1 MLTGAYPMSVDA
13 KGRVTLPAVFRKQ
26 LVDETNKTI
35 LLVPFDG
42 CVNGFTREGFK
53 AWVDG
58 LFEYGDH
65 HFDPRNRKDVMLKR
79 GLMGSAV
86 EIDVDSAG
94 RVALG
99 KLDVKPGTREKLGL
113 VADVTVVGADDHFEV
128 WNTVEWNKQQA
139 DFEMDL
145 ESLLYH
151 D

>member
-58 LFEYGDH
+58 LFEYADH

-99 KLDVKPGTREKLGL
+99 KLDVKPGTREKFGL

-128 WNTVEWNKQQA
+128 WNTEEWNKQQA

>member
-58 LFEYGDH
+58 LFEYGDR

-128 WNTVEWNKQQA
+128 WNTEEWNKQQA

>member
-26 LVDETNKTI
+26 LVHETNKTI
-35 LLVPFDG
+35 LLVPFVG

-128 WNTVEWNKQQA
+128 WNTEEWNRQQA